1 MPLRYQKATRHALIE
16 TQGGHMHQTPN
27 AGRAAR
33 IGKRR
38 RRNVMH
44 FLVRFSATLTQDANA
59 IHDDINLRKQR
70 LPDIGG
76 QKLFEPHSAAFAA
89 MRLHRKATRGTLGI
103 PTTDN
108 DFVLTSK
115 HRSDGVAPDKACAAE
130 HENAHQASRFS
141 TVVRSGPRAT
151 MRANTL

>member
-1 MPLRYQKATRHALIE
+1 MHEAL
-16 TQGGHMHQTPN
+16 N

-44 FLVRFSATLTQDANA
+44 FLVRFSATLAQDANA
-59 IHDDINLRKQR
+59 IHDDIDLRKQR

-76 QKLFEPHSAAFAA
+76 QQLFEPNRATFTV

-103 PTTDN
+103 PTTDT

-130 HENAHQASRFS
+130 HENAHQASRSS
-141 TVVRSGPRAT
+141 TVVRSVPRAT
-151 MRANTL
+151 KLANTP